1 MNSWN
6 YPDEK
11 KTRKVS
17 LLTIFDTLSNTPDI
31 IIIAIS
37 TEAIIAESGRRCS
50 GKTIRISEGQRR

>member
-1 MNSWN
+1 MDSWD

-17 LLTIFDTLSNTPDI
+17 LLTIFDTPSNTPDI

-50 GKTIRISEGQRR
+50 GKTIIISEGQRR